1 MTGAKKNTVGQFYEV
16 SKGAIQHVAAHSNR
30 AAVVLAYLALK
41 RYQQRGNL
49 NVTTGGRPALAKV
62 LNISQR
68 RAACLLDELRSI
80 AWGKSHLETAMMDA
94 HVWNKVCC
102 KGQLVPL
109 GHPGAGKGSNKV
121 MPSCGDDFIYLPNS
135 LTEVSDQKKHSPLG
149 QLYHLRNKEIRLHAT
164 MLLLALYDHLDMQQF
179 GGVDPAETI
188 YVPWRNEGKAAWGG
202 IEDYMQLGCLGQ
214 GPDNLY
220 YLAVDYR
227 ADDDKSWSQH
237 LTATNWKFIESITGE
252 TKETTAEK
260 FWSALRALQELGLVF
275 HAAMVFDSDPLTDPD
290 AEVLYPLWTFNKAEK
305 ARLDARGC
313 HEGGLGILT
322 AKKAARGCVGIHGDA
337 MQVIYESNCDE
348 SDMKQHPTGWFIA
361 AADTPDAKV
370 LGIMRPR
377 FIPNTMDGHAGWASI
392 RDKSADWG
400 QRLSR

>member
-16 SKGAIQHVAAHSNR
+16 SKGAIQNVAAHSNR

-41 RYQQRGNL
+41 RYQQRDNRDL
-49 NVTTGGRPALAKV
+49 TTGGRPALAKV
-62 LNISQR
+62 LNISHRQASR
-68 RAACLLDELRSI
+68 LMDELRSI
-80 AWGKSHLETAMMDA
+80 AWGKSHLETALMNA
-94 HVWNKVCC
+94 YVWNEVCNEDDKV
-102 KGQLVPL
+102 KL
-109 GHPGAGKGSNKV
+109 GHLGGGKGSNKV

-135 LTEVSDQKKHSPLG
+135 LTEVSEQKQHSPLG
-149 QLYHLRNKEIRLHAT
+149 QLYHLRNREIRLHAT
-164 MLLLALYDHLDMQQF
+164 MLLLALYDHLDMQHF

-188 YVPWRNEGKAAWGG
+188 YIPWRIEGTSAWCG
-202 IEDYMQLGCLGQ
+202 IEGFIQLGYLGQ

-220 YLAVDYR
+220 YHAVDYR

-252 TKETTAEK
+252 TQETTADK

-275 HAAMVFDSDPLTDPD
+275 HAAMVFDADPLADPD

-305 ARLDARGC
+305 KRLDLRGY
-313 HEGGLGILT
+313 HEGGLGVLT
-322 AKKAARGCVGIHGDA
+322 ANKAAREYVGEHGDA
-337 MQVIYESNCDE
+337 IHAIYEDSSE
-348 SDMKQHPTGWFIA
+348 RSDLKQNPTGWFVA
-361 AADTPDAKV
+361 AADSPDATV

-377 FIPNTMDGHAGWASI
+377 FIPNTMDGQAGWASI